1 MRTRTFQSLIV
12 WQKEHQLILDIYR
25 RTRSFPEDER
35 FRLVSQMRRA
45 AISITANIVEGYRKM
60 GKKDKLRFFN
70 TSQGSLSE
78 TYNYLI
84 LSRDLEYISTE
95 EYVQFEEQI
104 EEVDRILN
112 AYCSKIS
119 KDSKLKLLSFLS
131 LFFVSIWCNLQST
144 LSLPYSNF

>member
-1 MRTRTFQSLIV
+1 MRVSTFQSLIV
-12 WQKEHQLILDIYR
+12 WQKGHQLILDIYR
-25 RTRSFPEDER
+25 KTKSFPEDER
-35 FRLVSQMRRA
+35 FGLVSQMRRA
-45 AISITANIVEGYRKM
+45 AISITANIAEGYRKM

-84 LSRDLEYISTE
+84 LSRDLEYITNE
-95 EYVQFEEQI
+95 EYNSFETQI

-119 KDSKLKLLSFLS
+119 KDSKLKLLSFLP
-131 LFFVSIWCNLQST
+131 LFFLSIGCNLQSI
-144 LSLPYSNF
+144 LSPF